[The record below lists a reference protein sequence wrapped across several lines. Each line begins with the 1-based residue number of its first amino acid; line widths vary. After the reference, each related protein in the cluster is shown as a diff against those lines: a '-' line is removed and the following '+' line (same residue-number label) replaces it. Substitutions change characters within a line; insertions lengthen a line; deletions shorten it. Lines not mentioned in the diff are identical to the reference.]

1 MGSLIQEAANEIRR
15 FNVELADTLLHVD
28 TQLGTGRSSK
38 EEKAVQVEL
47 GDQLGT
53 ERSSKEEK
61 AVQVEWSNMQ
71 KGLVTGCVTTLGAMC
86 TVSAIWYWF
95 RKGK

>member
-1 MGSLIQEAANEIRR
+1 M
-15 FNVELADTLLHVD
+15 ELADALLHVD
-28 TQLGTGRSSK
+28 AQLGTGRSSK

-47 GDQLGT
+47 SDQLGT

-61 AVQVEWSNMQ
+61 AVQVEWNDMQ
-71 KGLVTGCVTTLGAMC
+71 KGLVTGCVATLRAMC
-86 TVSAIWYWF
+86 TVTAVWYWF